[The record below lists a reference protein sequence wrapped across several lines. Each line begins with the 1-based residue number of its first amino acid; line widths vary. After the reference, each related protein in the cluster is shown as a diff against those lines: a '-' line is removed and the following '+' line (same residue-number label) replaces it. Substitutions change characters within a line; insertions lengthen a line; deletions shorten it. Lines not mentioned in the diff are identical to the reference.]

1 MSVLRRSSQILPT
14 VAGLLA
20 ATSTIAAADQP
31 LFTWI
36 GTVDREVMVVMRG
49 RNVSTQGVDARLPNS
64 ARVSGQIPRGAGYG
78 DVRVRLESG
87 RGQVDVIEQPSARN
101 GYQTVVRV
109 RDPQNGADRYRLVAY
124 WTGDDGSRGNGGYGT
139 NGRYPDNGG
148 YGNGRDERRNDDR
161 RDDDRRGND
170 RRDDDRGYGN
180 GRDDRRDDD
189 RVCNNGN
196 GRGNGNGRAKKGKDC
211 RNDRRDRRDRDDRDD
226 RDDRN
231 NGDWDRND
239 RNNGGYGNG
248 SYGPGTLQWSGRVD
262 DVAEITIQG
271 RRVEYRTVRGASVS
285 DVRQNVSGGGLRDA
299 NVQITGGSGRGLVQ
313 VVQQPS
319 ADNNYTAVIRITDI
333 RAGVGSYDFQ
343 ARW

>member
-1 MSVLRRSSQILPT
+1 MSVFRRSSQILPT

-20 ATSTIAAADQP
+20 VTSSIAAADQP
-31 LFTWI
+31 LFMWT
-36 GTVDREVMVVMRG
+36 GTVDREVMVIMRG
-49 RNVSTQGVDARLPNS
+49 RNVQTQGVDARLPNS
-64 ARVSGQIPRGAGYG
+64 ARVAGQIPRNASNG

-124 WTGDDGSRGNGGYGT
+124 WTGDEDSRTNGGYGS
-139 NGRYPDNGG
+139 NGG
-148 YGNGRDERRNDDR
+148 YGNDGVYGNGR
-161 RDDDRRGND
+161 ND
-170 RRDDDRGYGN
+170 RRDGDQI
-180 GRDDRRDDD
+180 
-189 RVCNNGN
+189 CNNGN

-211 RNDRRDRRDRDDRDD
+211 RNDRDDRRDRNDRDRNDRDRDRDDRDRDDRD
-226 RDDRN
+226 RDDR
-231 NGDWDRND
+231 GRDDRDSDRND

-271 RRVEYRTVRGASVS
+271 RRVEYRTLRGASVS

-319 ADNNYTAVIRITDI
+319 ASNNYTAVIRITDS
-333 RAGVGSYDFQ
+333 RSGVGSYDFQ